1 MLPGFRFLFAAVIL
15 SLSLLIFG
23 LGAAALL
30 RAAHEQFASLP
41 TRRAPAEPVF
51 AKQNAAPV
59 TTLALL
65 RFEPPVLEK
74 PSENVPAAVT
84 SAVVTPDAVALAAQ
98 APEATPAEPEKLAAL
113 PEEPM
118 LAEAAKAPAPATETT
133 AAPAAVI
140 ESEAPPA
147 ATEEVKVAAVTET
160 PAPAP
165 LATAPVAPEPP
176 PTADKPSTEGNL
188 AATRIATLGGPVVII
203 DEKVANEADARL
215 DRSAVRKRA
224 AQRARERRRIAAR
237 RARLAAARQAA
248 LLAQQQANNPF
259 AQTLGQTPV
268 ARAAQ

>member
-1 MLPGFRFLFAAVIL
+1 MLPGFRFLFAAIVL
-15 SLSLLIFG
+15 SLSILIFG

-51 AKQNAAPV
+51 TKQNAAPV

-74 PSENVPAAVT
+74 PSENVPAVVT
-84 SAVVTPDAVALAAQ
+84 SAVVTPDAVAPAAQ

-118 LAEAAKAPAPATETT
+118 LAEAAKPAAPATETT
-133 AAPAAVI
+133 AEPAAVI

-160 PAPAP
+160 PAPPP
-165 LATAPVAPEPP
+165 LATAPVAPEP

-203 DEKVANEADARL
+203 DEKVANEADARQ
-215 DRSAVRKRA
+215 DRNAVRKRA

-259 AQTLGQTPV
+259 AQTIGQTPV